1 MKLKNVLYV
10 VGSPRSGSTLVYNAI
25 CSSNFFNPSLPE
37 NHVVPNFAKYFV
49 QQLLRNKKE
58 KNLIFESNDDTL
70 NYFRLCINNYFEKI
84 SKKYSIENLALKSIL
99 LVSEIHVLGILFPE
113 IKVVIMVRDPRDIIT
128 SLINVSKKQEENNLK
143 PQYPRNMKILS
154 SFVNKNYK
162 NFFNSA
168 NSEFVKKNTFVVKYE
183 DFVFNHKKILND
195 IMKKFGFNF
204 SYKDK
209 HNYWNNSLNIFS
221 EKQNPFHSNLWNKP
235 ISPSKIQSYKNF
247 LNKNEI
253 IEVNKYCKKI
263 INFFNY

>member
-1 MKLKNVLYV
+1 
-10 VGSPRSGSTLVYNAI
+10 
-25 CSSNFFNPSLPE
+25 
-37 NHVVPNFAKYFV
+37 
-49 QQLLRNKKE
+49 
-58 KNLIFESNDDTL
+58 
-70 NYFRLCINNYFEKI
+70 
-84 SKKYSIENLALKSIL
+84 
-99 LVSEIHVLGILFPE
+99 
-113 IKVVIMVRDPRDIIT
+113 MVRDPRDIIT